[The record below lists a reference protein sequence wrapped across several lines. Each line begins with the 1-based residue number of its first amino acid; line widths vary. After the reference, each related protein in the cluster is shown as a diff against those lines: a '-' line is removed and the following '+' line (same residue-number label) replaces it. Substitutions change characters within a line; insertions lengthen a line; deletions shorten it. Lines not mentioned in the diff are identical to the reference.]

1 MYTEKDDNIQSKD
14 HTSNIMIVDDDLDI
28 LITIKIGLEQKG
40 FKIHTFNCG
49 KSALD
54 AFDDHAPNYYDLVLT
69 DIRMPTINGF
79 ALYLYLK
86 EKNPSL
92 KIAFMTAFDMPI
104 EEFRAVIP
112 SVEIN
117 DVIKKPFTIGE
128 LAAWIEHILIAK

>member
-1 MYTEKDDNIQSKD
+1 MYIDGDDSIQSKD
-14 HTSNIMIVDDDLDI
+14 HVSNIMVVDDDLDI

-54 AFDDHAPNYYDLVLT
+54 AFEDHAPNYYDLVLT
-69 DIRMPTINGF
+69 DIRMPIMNGF

-92 KIAFMTAFDMPI
+92 KIAFMTAFDMAI
-104 EEFRAVIP
+104 EEFKAVIP

-117 DVIKKPFTIGE
+117 DIIKKPFTIGD
-128 LAAWIEHILIAK
+128 LATRIKYILNC

>member
-1 MYTEKDDNIQSKD
+1 LYIERDDNIQSKD
-14 HTSNIMIVDDDLDI
+14 HASNIMVVDDDLDI

-49 KSALD
+49 KSALA
-54 AFDDHAPNYYDLVLT
+54 AFEDHAPNYYDLVLT
-69 DIRMPTINGF
+69 DIRMPNMNGF
-79 ALYLYLK
+79 ALYLHLK

-104 EEFRAVIP
+104 EEFRSVIP

-117 DVIKKPFTIGE
+117 DIIKKPFTIGD
-128 LAAWIEHILIAK
+128 LATRIKYILNC

>member
-1 MYTEKDDNIQSKD
+1 MYTEKDDNIQCQN
-14 HTSNIMIVDDDLDI
+14 HAFNIMIVDDDVDI

-54 AFDDHAPNYYDLVLT
+54 AFEDHAPNYYDLVLT
-69 DIRMPTINGF
+69 DIRMPIINGF

-86 EKNPSL
+86 DKNPSL

-117 DVIKKPFTIGE
+117 DIIKKPFIVDDLVIRIKHNLE
-128 LAAWIEHILIAK
+128 S